1 MHISVYLFIF
11 ENGIITITPK
21 SRNGK
26 TDMKKYIVMYAPTPG
41 AQPPLQSLTKKAP
54 EFVYEFRTTDL
65 EKATRVAKKEVEVS
79 DLTKI
84 EESPYFP
91 TEEEFY
97 KNATWVEILETDE
110 DGEFIGMIEF
120 DSPTYWLGEK

>member
-1 MHISVYLFIF
+1 
-11 ENGIITITPK
+11 
-21 SRNGK
+21 
-26 TDMKKYIVMYAPTPG
+26 MKKYLVTYAPTPG

-97 KNATWVEILETDE
+97 KNATWVEILEIGE